1 MANKFLT
8 PIGLPSGTA
17 NPVSAQA
24 GELFYRSDL
33 NSIQMYN
40 GVEWSAQVDAEAVLD
55 LMINFGVVGGDSG
68 GPSTTAYN
76 TQVDG
81 GVPITEAFD
90 TRYEGG
96 APTSTYIEAFDVAD
110 GSDGATGA
118 TGPTGPQG
126 ADSTIAGPTGPTGA
140 DGAGTPTGVD
150 GQVQYNN
157 SGSFGANASFTFD
170 SSNSTLTV
178 TNLVTSSIEPPST
191 LTGTYTIS
199 SPTTITLSPTDE
211 IINAAPMKLVNKTVS
226 QLGSLVASVGAMV
239 FCTNASG
246 GSIPAFYDGTDWRR
260 VSDRVVVS

>member
-8 PIGLPSGTA
+8 PIGLPSGTT
-17 NPVSAQA
+17 NPVSAEA

-55 LMINFGVVGGDSG
+55 LMVNFGVVGGDSG
-68 GPSTTAYN
+68 SPSTTAYN
-76 TQVDG
+76 IQVDG
-81 GVPITEAFD
+81 GAPVTEAFD
-90 TRYEGG
+90 TRYECG
-96 APTSTYIEAFDVAD
+96 APSSTYVETFDVAD
-110 GSDGATGA
+110 GVDGADGSVGA
-118 TGPTGPQG
+118 TGPTGP
-126 ADSTIAGPTGPTGA
+126 TGPSGS
-140 DGAGTPTGVD
+140 DGAAIPTGVN

-157 SGSFGANASFTFD
+157 SGSLAGSAGLTYN

-178 TNLVTSSIEPPST
+178 INLVTSSIEPPST

-211 IINAAPMKLVNKTVS
+211 IINAAPMKLVSKTVS

-246 GSIPAFYDGTDWRR
+246 GSIPAFYDGTSWRR